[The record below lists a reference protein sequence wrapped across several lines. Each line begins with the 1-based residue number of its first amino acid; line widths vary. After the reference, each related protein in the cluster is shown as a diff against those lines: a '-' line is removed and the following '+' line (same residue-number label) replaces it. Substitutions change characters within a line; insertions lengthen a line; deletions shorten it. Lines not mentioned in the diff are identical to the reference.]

1 MAMRARLTHLSVIL
15 IACCAGCGSTRVTD
29 TSRTGLEQILISNA
43 IDRSL
48 DEFDLAMVN
57 GYRVFVDEKNLEC
70 TDKKYVIGSLRRRL
84 LADGGQ
90 LVDKPE
96 DAAIVVEVHS
106 GGVGTDRSEGFLGI
120 PAANLP
126 GPIPIGLPEVKLLSQ
141 QTHYGS
147 AKIGLVAYDA
157 KSRRSLGEGGVS
169 LARSN
174 NSSWSI
180 LGIGPFNSGSIP
192 KELATASQDTATND
206 LKRRIGLGKESTDRK
221 PKTALVEPQLLIPP
235 ALVSTPP
242 APATVSPPVASNVP
256 PPVASNVPPQAAS
269 NAPPAGSSAPP
280 PSSPWVYPAGAQA
293 PPFLPPGIV
302 QPNPSAVQRN

>member
-1 MAMRARLTHLSVIL
+1 MAIRAPLANLSLLL

-48 DEFDLAMVN
+48 DEFDLTMVN
-57 GYRVFVDEKNLEC
+57 GYRVFVDEKNLDC
-70 TDKKYVIGSLRRRL
+70 TDRKYVVGSLRRRL
-84 LADGGQ
+84 LAHGGQ

-157 KSRRSLGEGGVS
+157 KSRRSLGQGGVS

-192 KELATASQDTATND
+192 KELATASQDKATD
-206 LKRRIGLGKESTDRK
+206 GFKRLGLGKESTDHR
-221 PKTALVEPQLLIPP
+221 PKIALVEPQLLMPP
-235 ALVSTPP
+235 ALVNTPP

-256 PPVASNVPPQAAS
+256 PPAA
-269 NAPPAGSSAPP
+269 SSAPAAALTAP

-293 PPFLPPGIV
+293 PPFPPPGAA
-302 QPNPSAVQRN
+302 PPYSPPAQRK